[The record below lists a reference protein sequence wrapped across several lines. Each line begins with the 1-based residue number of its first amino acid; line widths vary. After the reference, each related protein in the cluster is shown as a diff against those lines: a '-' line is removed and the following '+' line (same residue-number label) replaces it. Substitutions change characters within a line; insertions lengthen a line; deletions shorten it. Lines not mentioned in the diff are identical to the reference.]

1 MRRLAAICACA
12 CASVAAAC
20 GGTDPGSS
28 RVPDPAPQTTKIVG
42 ASAPANAPSP
52 DQLAYREQLVQD
64 IQDGTYVPCTCTAAI
79 RAQDRIDTGKVE
91 APPRDQLVSSLP

>member
-1 MRRLAAICACA
+1 MRRLAAILA
-12 CASVAAAC
+12 CASIAAAC
-20 GGTDPGSS
+20 GGEDPGSS
-28 RVPDPAPQTTKIVG
+28 PVPDPAPQPAKVVG

-52 DQLAYREQLVQD
+52 EQLAYREQLVQD

-79 RAQDRIDTGKVE
+79 RAQDRIDSGKVE